1 MRYVNC
7 WWRSIDNGIVDAFT
21 PDILYVVLKLPLVYH
36 PHYSIPFPERHRF
49 PMTKFRLLAE
59 HLTDL
64 GILTSDNCYTP
75 KPLSLTTLMQAH
87 EPDYVQRFIR
97 GQLTQPE
104 QKAIG
109 LPWSEWLVERTLR
122 AVSGTLLT
130 ADLALEHGLA
140 CHLAGG
146 THHAFPGR
154 GSGFCIFNDLAV
166 TALSLVTQKRVNH
179 IMIIDCDVHQG
190 DGTAAFF
197 KDHPDVTCVSFHCNE
212 NFPLTKQSGGIDIA
226 VPKGAGDTQYLA
238 ILETHLPSLLAQIQ
252 PDLVLYDA
260 GVDVHRDD
268 RLGHVQL
275 SDAGIFARDQYV
287 IETVLDAGIAVAGVI
302 GGGYDHVHEVV
313 AKRHSILH
321 QVAHKIWQH
330 RNQTDQMLTK
340 MT

>member
-1 MRYVNC
+1 M
-7 WWRSIDNGIVDAFT
+7 
-21 PDILYVVLKLPLVYH
+21 P
-36 PHYSIPFPERHRF
+36 
-49 PMTKFRLLAE
+49 KFRLLAE
-59 HLTDL
+59 HLTEL
-64 GILTSDNCYTP
+64 GMLTSANCYTP

-97 GQLTQPE
+97 DQLTQAE

-146 THHAFPGR
+146 THHAFPER

-166 TALSLVTQKRVNH
+166 TALALINKGQANKV
-179 IMIIDCDVHQG
+179 MIFDCDVHQG

-197 KDHPDVTCVSFHCNE
+197 TNQPNVIAVSMHCEE
-212 NFPLTKQSGGIDIA
+212 NFPLTKQPGGIDIA
-226 VPKGAGDTQYLA
+226 VPKGAGDNEYMT
-238 ILETHLPSLLAQIQ
+238 ILQAHLPSLLAQHQ
-252 PDLVLYDA
+252 PDIVLYDA

-275 SDAGIFARDQYV
+275 TDAGIFARDQYV
-287 IETVLDAGIAVAGVI
+287 METVLDAGIPLAGVI

-313 AKRHSILH
+313 AKRHSMLH
-321 QVAHKIWQH
+321 QAAHKVWQQ
-330 RNQTDQMLTK
+330 RYEGGQIVTK
-340 MT
+340 KT